1 MATSYK
7 TPGVYIEEIS
17 IFPPSVAQ
25 VETAIPAFIGYT
37 KIAKEVVNDDLI
49 NVPKKISSVLEFV
62 QLFGGAPDI
71 DITSVELDAQNQV
84 SSIAMDD
91 KYYMYECIRMFYAN
105 GGGDCYIVS
114 VGKYGET
121 PQNGDG
127 TTSPGFLMGLNEVKK
142 VDEPTLLL
150 SPDAVLMSQND
161 INSLYQAMLAQCNEL
176 QDRFSIF
183 DLKENTGTYDDA
195 TTNFKNGI
203 GINYLKYGA
212 AYSPW
217 VRANLPRSVNYKDI
231 KGHLV
236 SGGGS
241 VTLADLVSDPEG
253 KDLANRLDNLVDD
266 LDLIQ
271 SEKDALHTG
280 FNSYNSKY
288 DNLSLQLRNNPT
300 KANLEALLTYY
311 TECIDFVRDSIEV
324 GTDVSI
330 TLKDKST
337 PAGDTEYLFDYLVSK
352 LSTALD
358 TTVTAIQD
366 IHADS
371 ADAGSTLSSAL
382 SLPDG
387 SAPDSTGINYT
398 TGGTANGDYF
408 TTGANN
414 TESITPN
421 ISDFTGLWTNIK
433 SALDLIVDSAANY
446 VSTLQESAIE
456 AIPPLKNIFRA
467 ISNELLML
475 PPSGTVAGV
484 YARVDED
491 RGVWK
496 APANVSLNNVVG
508 VKTLID
514 HKKQENLNVDVVAG
528 KSINIIRPFTGK
540 GILVWG
546 SRTLAGNDNE
556 WRYVPVRRFFIMVEE
571 SVKKA
576 TEQFVFESNDPNTW
590 VKVRAMIE
598 NFLTLQWRAGALL
611 GAKPDQAFFV
621 RVGLGET
628 MTALDVLEGR
638 MVIEIG
644 MAVVRPAEFIILKF
658 SHKMPEA

>member
-7 TPGVYIEEIS
+7 TPGVYVEEIS

-37 KIAKEVVNDDLI
+37 KMAKETISDDLL
-49 NVPKKISSVLEFV
+49 NVPTKISSVLEFV
-62 QLFGGAPDI
+62 QYYGGAPDI
-71 DITSVELDAQNQV
+71 DITSIELDASNQV
-84 SSIAMDD
+84 TSILMDD

-105 GGGDCYIVS
+105 GGGDCYITA

-127 TTSPGFLMGLNEVKK
+127 ITAGFIKGLNEIKK
-142 VDEPTLLL
+142 VDEPTILLA
-150 SPDAVLMSQND
+150 PDAVLMSQSNM
-161 INSLYQAMLAQCNEL
+161 NSLHQAMLAQCNEL
-176 QDRFSIF
+176 KDRFSIF
-183 DLKENTGTYDDA
+183 DLKENTGSHDDA
-195 TTNFKNGI
+195 ADNFRNGI

-217 VRANLPRSVNYKDI
+217 LKANLPRAVNYKDI
-231 KGHLV
+231 KDNLV

-241 VTLADLVSDPEG
+241 VDLADLVADPEG

-266 LDLIQ
+266 QLAITA
-271 SEKDALHTG
+271 EKESLHAG
-280 FNSYNSKY
+280 FNSYESKY
-288 DNLSLQLRNNPT
+288 ESLSTTLSTNPS
-300 KANLEALLTYY
+300 KANLEALLNYY
-311 TECIDFVRDSIEV
+311 VQCIDFVRDTIEV

-330 TLKDKST
+330 SLSDVST

-352 LSTALD
+352 LTGSLD
-358 TTVTAIQD
+358 TTITALQD
-366 IHADS
+366 IYADS
-371 ADAGSTLSSAL
+371 ADAGSTLTAPPL
-382 SLPDG
+382 NLP
-387 SAPDSTGINYT
+387 APSPTGVDYT

-408 TTGANN
+408 TTGSTNI
-414 TESITPN
+414 ESITPN
-421 ISDFTGLWTNIK
+421 ISDFIGLWTNIK
-433 SALDLIVDSAANY
+433 SAMDLIVTSADNY
-446 VSTLQESAIE
+446 VSTLQESAVE
-456 AIPPLKNIFRA
+456 AIPPLKNIIRA
-467 ISNELLML
+467 ISNELLTL
-475 PPSGTVAGV
+475 PPSGTMAGV
-484 YARVDED
+484 YARVDND

-514 HKKQENLNVDVVAG
+514 NKKQEGFNVDVVAG

-546 SRTLAGNDNE
+546 ARTLAGNDNE
-556 WRYVPVRRFFIMVEE
+556 WRYVSVRRFFNMVEE
-571 SVKKA
+571 SVKKT
-576 TEQFVFESNDPNTW
+576 TEQFVFESNDANTW

-598 NFLTLQWRAGALL
+598 NFLILQWRAGALQ
-611 GAKPDQAFFV
+611 GAKPEQAFFV
-621 RVGLGET
+621 RVGLGQT
-628 MTALDVLEGR
+628 MTALDILEGR
-638 MVIEIG
+638 MNVEIG